1 MKQKLTYTIALL
13 SLGLSNSVLASDGCT
28 VNGNAL
34 VCAENAQY
42 DPNAHGG
49 KQLQDYDSINVT
61 TTENNKFGYV
71 QWSNQTQ
78 YKDFTITTSGSA
90 ADGVRLINWGP
101 TVTFNNLT
109 VTTTG
114 YSADGINLGRDATD
128 SKLSVNGTTK
138 IKTEHGMGIRA
149 VSSAILGST
158 GAHTII
164 LNGKSDIGTKGEGSD
179 NSGYAV
185 YAGNNENGCGPF
197 NLPLYACKAEGPGE
211 IYLLGKD
218 SDVHSITSSG
228 RGAHAIFANGHA
240 YIKAKNINIETSGAG
255 AHGMAAQRLSSNY
268 YYSSANTGSQ
278 DYAGSVELIG
288 NVFINVK
295 GKDAYALYVD
305 SFSAADG
312 KDQNGKIASIKSY
325 DSETAQI
332 VKDKVYRINGNMLAK
347 NAGVI
352 DLWMGEQSAFTG
364 KANIE
369 NKGIINLNI
378 RGASSAWNM
387 DGDSTIN
394 NLSLI
399 GSSLIYTNNTNF
411 NPMTLT
417 VKNDFNSSNGTIQ
430 LNPVLGDDNS
440 LTDKLIV
447 EGNTAGSAK
456 VRIRNAGG
464 SGAQTVNGIK
474 IIDVAGTSNADFS
487 LSGDYVIQGRQAVV
501 GGAYAYTLHKNG
513 INSPNDGDW
522 YLRSQLIEKKEL
534 PLYQAGVPSYEAYPQ
549 ALLELNTLATMEQ
562 RLGNRVWTDASGM
575 SAGNN
580 DAVRTGTWGRMEG
593 SRHSIKPAISDSQTN
608 YDSNVYKMQ
617 AGIDGLLHED
627 ATGGQLIGGLFA
639 QYINGRTATSSPF
652 GAGKINT
659 NAYGVGATLSWFGTN
674 GVYVD
679 NQVQFN
685 VYDSDLTS
693 RLTGTSLIHGNNGS
707 GYALSSEIGL
717 AIKQESGWTLTPQAQ
732 LIYSRIKFDSFQDV
746 FGAQVT
752 LGKGASLL
760 GRLGLSL
767 AHEQKSLDHN
777 GKANYQRNYAIV
789 NLYNEFMDGT
799 RVDVAGLGFANR
811 NERLWGGIGAG
822 TSYSWADG
830 KYMVYGEGMLNTSL
844 KNFGDSY
851 TFTATLGIRMAF

>member
-1 MKQKLTYTIALL
+1 MKRKLIYATAILSFGLGNKAL
-13 SLGLSNSVLASDGCT
+13 AADGCT
-28 VNGNAL
+28 EDGNAL
-34 VCAENAQY
+34 VCAANAQY

-49 KQLQDYDSINVT
+49 KQLKDYDSVNIT
-61 TTENNKFGYV
+61 TTTDNNFGYV

-90 ADGVRLINWGP
+90 ADGVRLNNWGP
-101 TVTFNNLT
+101 TVVFNNLN

-128 SKLSVNGTTK
+128 SKLTVNGNTR
-138 IKTEHGMGIRA
+138 IRTEHGMGIRA

-158 GAHTII
+158 GAHSII
-164 LNGKSDIGTKGEGSD
+164 LKGKSDISTKGEGSD

-197 NLPLYACKAEGPGE
+197 GLPLYACKAEGPGE

-218 SDVHSITSSG
+218 SDVHRITTDG

-240 YIKAKNINIETSGAG
+240 YIKAKNIDIVTNGDR
-255 AHGMAAQRLSSNY
+255 AHGVVAQRVAGDY
-268 YYSSANTGSQ
+268 YYSSANRGKQ
-278 DYAGSVELIG
+278 DYAGSIELIG
-288 NVFINVK
+288 NVSIDVK

-305 SFSAADG
+305 SFNAADG

-325 DSETAQI
+325 DSETGQI

-352 DLWMGEQSAFTG
+352 DLWMGDHSALTG
-364 KANIE
+364 KANLE
-369 NKGIINLNI
+369 SQGIIKLNI
-378 RGASSAWNM
+378 SGANSAWNM
-387 DGDSTIN
+387 TGDSTVS

-399 GSSLIYTNNTNF
+399 DSSLIYTNNTNF
-411 NPMTLT
+411 SPMTLT
-417 VKNDFNSSNGTIQ
+417 VKNDFNSNNGTIQ
-430 LNPVLGDDNS
+430 LNTVLGDDNS

-447 EGNTAGSAK
+447 EANTAGSAK
-456 VRIRNAGG
+456 IRIRNVGG

-474 IIDVAGTSNADFS
+474 IIDVTGASNADFS
-487 LSGDYVIQGRQAVV
+487 LSSDYVIQGRQAVV

-522 YLRSQLIEKKEL
+522 YLRSQLIERTDI

-549 ALLELNTLATMEQ
+549 ALLELNTLATLQQ
-562 RLGNRVWTDASGM
+562 RLGNRVWTDASGIN
-575 SAGNN
+575 AGNN

-593 SRHSIKPAISDSQTN
+593 SHHSIKPALSASQAN
-608 YDSNVYKMQ
+608 YDSNIYKLQ
-617 AGIDGLLHED
+617 AGVDALLHED
-627 ATGGQLIGGLFA
+627 AASGQLIGGLFA

-652 GAGKINT
+652 GAGNINT
-659 NAYGVGATLSWFGTN
+659 NAYGVGATLSWFGNN
-674 GVYVD
+674 GLYVD
-679 NQVQFN
+679 NQLQFN
-685 VYDSDLTS
+685 VYDSDLS
-693 RLTGTSLIHGNNGS
+693 SKLTGAALVNGNNGS
-707 GYALSSEIGL
+707 GYAISSELGL
-717 AIKQESGWTLTPQAQ
+717 DFKQAAGWTLTPQAQ
-732 LIYSRIKFDSFQDV
+732 LIYSKIRFDSFKDA

-752 LGKGASLL
+752 LEKGTSLL

-767 AHEQKSLDHN
+767 AHESASLDGS
-777 GKANYQRNYAIV
+777 GKARHQRHYAIV
-789 NLYNEFMDGT
+789 NLYNEFLDGT
-799 RVDVAGLGFANR
+799 RVDIAGVGFANR

-830 KYMVYGEGMLNTSL
+830 KYMVYGQGMFNTSL
-844 KNFGDSY
+844 KNFGDSHV
-851 TFTATLGIRMAF
+851 FTATLGIRMAF